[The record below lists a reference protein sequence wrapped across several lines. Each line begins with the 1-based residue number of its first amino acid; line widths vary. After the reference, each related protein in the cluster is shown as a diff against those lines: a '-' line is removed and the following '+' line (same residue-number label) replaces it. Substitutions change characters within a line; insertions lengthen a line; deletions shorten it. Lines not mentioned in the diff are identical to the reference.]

1 MAKKWT
7 NKNLPGALHF
17 ITANCY
23 KRTPTFDNES
33 NCSLFL
39 RAVKELKEARP
50 FKLIAYVVM
59 PDHCHLILN
68 PLDGRITDLTGALKK

>member
-1 MAKKWT
+1 MAKKWS
-7 NKNLPGALHF
+7 NKDLPGALHF
-17 ITANCY
+17 ITANCN
-23 KRTPTFDNES
+23 KRTPAFDNER